1 MKKLVSSVG
10 IALILS
16 TALQAEEKTIVNGLD
31 FGPLAKLV
39 GTWKTVKEGGID
51 IAPDQIKKSENSVSP
66 YYEVI
71 TFEVAADA
79 KNANKQYLTALSYKQ
94 EVFRKVDNS
103 KFHDERGYFIY
114 DKANNKVFNSFCVP
128 RATCITAEADASD
141 NMTLVAKNNGIA
153 QSEFMT
159 KNAKTT
165 GFTKTINI
173 KNDTLTYNQ
182 TILLDIYGSK
192 MTHTDTSTLKKVKP

>member
-1 MKKLVSSVG
+1 MKKIVSSIG

-16 TALQAEEKTIVNGLD
+16 SALQAKESTIVNGLD

-39 GTWKTVKEGGID
+39 GTWKTVKDGGID
-51 IAPDQIKKSENSVSP
+51 IAPDQIKKGENASSP

-114 DKANNKVFNSFCVP
+114 DKLNSMVYNSFCVP
-128 RATCITAEADASD
+128 RATCITAEGQAGD
-141 NMTLVAKNNGIA
+141 NMTLVSKAKGVA

-159 KNAKTT
+159 KNASTT
-165 GFTKTINI
+165 GFTKTISI

-192 MTHTDTSTLKKVKP
+192 MTHTDTSTLKKIK